1 MIRRILI
8 ACGAL
13 AALIATN
20 QPTANAGDP
29 YAMTQ
34 VWAHNFSM
42 DRPWHGGY
50 YNQVHGQPLALIV
63 PPTAHMRQT
72 LSWGVSQN
80 LMYPV
85 HHQFGRSA
93 NSPGAA
99 RRGSFR
105 PTPNWPSHTDQF
117 GVYYVR
123 GPWR

>member
-1 MIRRILI
+1 MIRRIFI
-8 ACGAL
+8 ACGTL
-13 AALIATN
+13 AVLIAAN
-20 QPTANAGDP
+20 QPTAKGGDP

-50 YNQVHGQPLALIV
+50 YNQVYGQPLALVV
-63 PPTAHMRQT
+63 PPTVHMRQN

-93 NSPGAA
+93 NSPGVA
-99 RRGSFR
+99 RQGSFR
-105 PTPNWPSHTDQF
+105 PTPGWPSHTDQF